1 MNHVKV
7 MIFLDCFNH
16 CSKYYQQRPLIYIS
30 KRASGS
36 AIVHLWIKSCFTNA
50 K

>member
-1 MNHVKV
+1 
-7 MIFLDCFNH
+7 
-16 CSKYYQQRPLIYIS
+16 LINIGLSWTYYIS

-36 AIVHLWIKSCFTNA
+36 AVVHFETKSWFTNH

>member
-1 MNHVKV
+1 
-7 MIFLDCFNH
+7 MINIGL
-16 CSKYYQQRPLIYIS
+16 SWTYYIS

-36 AIVHLWIKSCFTNA
+36 AIVHFWIKSCFTNP